1 MKKTNIKQILTVIVL
16 CSVLCFT
23 TRCSSDTSKTDASG
37 NTTSASTEPF
47 DTLKDIGIGPIT
59 APVTLGPIDNALADS
74 GNKVFAAKCVACHAI
89 EKKVIGPKLLGV
101 SKRRAPEW
109 IMNQILNPS
118 EMTAKDPIAK
128 NLLGIYIAQMAN
140 QNLTQN
146 EAREVLEFF
155 RRNDSK

>member
-1 MKKTNIKQILTVIVL
+1 MKKTNIKQILTGIVL
-16 CSVLCFT
+16 ISVLFFA
-23 TRCSSDTSKTDASG
+23 TRCSSDTS
-37 NTTSASTEPF
+37 NTNATGSATSENTEPL
-47 DTLKDIGIGPIT
+47 DTLKDLGIGPIIT
-59 APVTLGPIDNALADS
+59 PLILGAIDTALA
-74 GNKVFAAKCVACHAI
+74 GNGKKTFAAKCVACHAI
-89 EKKVIGPKLLGV
+89 EKKVIGPALLGV

-128 NLLGIYIAQMAN
+128 GLLGKYIAQMAN

-155 RRNDSK
+155 RTNDSK